1 MALRVVTL
9 GMRHENHSEGRLQ
22 RGNVMKWQTIKTVLW
37 SAVGGAVVW
46 WIVLG
51 VGFGWMPSG
60 SAERLATEQVQAALL
75 DVRAPICV
83 AKFNLDSDNGE
94 QIEALQKANSWAQDD
109 FVEKHGWAT
118 MPGDEKPEV
127 GVAAECAR
135 RILASRSL

>member
-1 MALRVVTL
+1 MALLVVTL
-9 GMRHENHSEGRLQ
+9 GMRHENHSEDRLP
-22 RGNVMKWQTIKTVLW
+22 RGNGMKWQTIKTGLW

-51 VGFGWMPSG
+51 VGFGWMPPG
-60 SAERLATEQVQAALL
+60 SAERLGTERVQAALL

-83 AKFNLDSDNGE
+83 AKFKLDSENG
-94 QIEALQKANSWAQDD
+94 QMIEALKEANSWAQDD
-109 FVEKHGWAT
+109 FVAERGWAT
-118 MPGDEKPEV
+118 MPGDEKPEA